1 MAVPRFD
8 DFMYPF
14 ISLLKDNDVTTKE
27 LQNAMIE
34 HFGLTDEDMK
44 LRTKGGSTLQWKDR
58 IGWARQYLRRAMFIS
73 SPKRG
78 VYHLTQRGRDYLQS
92 GKTDL
97 RVPDLQHYKEFAEY
111 TGKPLIGDGI
121 DDVKP
126 VDTVVD
132 EEILTPTEQLE
143 QAFTEINNDLAEDI
157 LQKTLELSP
166 KKFEEVVLDLMLAM
180 GYGNPT
186 DNSAKVTQFGHD
198 DGIDG
203 IIPQD
208 KLGFDKIYI
217 QAKRYK
223 PENTVG
229 KPLIHA
235 FAGALDEQKAT
246 KGVFITTSSFSK
258 EAKSFVDKASKKI
271 ILIDGKQLAKYM
283 IEYNVGVS
291 KQKTYEVKRI
301 DSDYFTEE

>member
-8 DFMYPF
+8 DFLFPF
-14 ISLLKDNDVTTKE
+14 LSQLKDKDVSTKE
-27 LQNAMIE
+27 LKNYMINLFNLSE
-34 HFGLTDEDMK
+34 EDCQ
-44 LRTKGGSTLQWKDR
+44 LRTKGGSTTQFNDR
-58 IGWARQYLRRAMFIS
+58 FGWARQYLRRAKFIE
-73 SPKRG
+73 SPKKG
-78 VYHLTQRGRDYLQS
+78 WYHITQRGLDYLAS

-97 RVPDLQHYKEFAEY
+97 REVDLQHYKEFAEY
-111 TGKPLIGDGI
+111 SGKPYLGDNTETPVVAPE
-121 DDVKP
+121 DTPKVK
-126 VDTVVD
+126 
-132 EEILTPTEQLE
+132 ETPTEQLE
-143 QAFTEINNDLAEDI
+143 QAYAEINKDLAEEI
-157 LQKTLELSP
+157 LTKLLEMSP
-166 KKFEEVVLDLMLAM
+166 AKFEQVVLDMMLAM
-180 GYGNPT
+180 GYGNSN
-186 DNSAKVTQFGHD
+186 DNSAKVTQQGHD

-203 IIPQD
+203 VIPED

-235 FAGALDEQKAT
+235 FAGALDEQKAN

-258 EAKSFVDKASKKI
+258 EAKSFVEKASKRI
-271 ILIDGKQLAKYM
+271 ILIDGQQLARYM

-291 KQKTYEVKRI
+291 RQKTYEVKRI